1 MSFNQ
6 QLGVTN
12 NPLAKDDDREYFE
25 FLDELRESGR
35 TNMMGAGPY
44 LQREFGLDRREARKI
59 VLRWM
64 RSKR

>member
-12 NPLAKDDDREYFE
+12 NPLSKDDDREYFE